1 MHMFRTHTCGALRSS
16 DVGSKVKL
24 SGWIHSVR
32 DHGGVIF
39 IDLRDHYGKTQVVID
54 PKMLSI
60 GAGTDGASKP
70 SSALPALSWQGR
82 RRRSIRSW

>member
-54 PKMLSI
+54 PKMHFYQE
-60 GAGTDGASKP
+60 